1 MARTAF
7 RDRVVELRRV
17 KASDLL
23 PNPRNWRRHPPRQV
37 AALRGLLKEIGFAG
51 AALAVETKDGLML
64 VDGHLRQELA
74 GDIVLDLFAGSGST
88 TIAAERAER
97 RCYAMELDPRYCDVV
112 VARWEAFAGGKAR
125 RG

>member
-37 AALRGLLKEIGFAG
+37 AALRGLLKEIGF
-51 AALAVETKDGLML
+51 T
-64 VDGHLRQELA
+64 
-74 GDIVLDLFAGSGST
+74 
-88 TIAAERAER
+88 
-97 RCYAMELDPRYCDVV
+97 
-112 VARWEAFAGGKAR
+112 GGKAR
-125 RG
+125 RA